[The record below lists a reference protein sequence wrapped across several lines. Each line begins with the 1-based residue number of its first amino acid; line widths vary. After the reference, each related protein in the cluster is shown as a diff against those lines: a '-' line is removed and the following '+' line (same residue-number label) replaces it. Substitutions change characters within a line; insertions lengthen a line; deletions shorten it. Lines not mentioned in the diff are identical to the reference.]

1 MRKKINVFKKWV
13 STACLDTH
21 LAKSLFGKLF
31 CFHLAHTSLETDDI
45 DDSERVF
52 EGVDCELKKD
62 RRNCLYTVS
71 KILSLSF
78 YFSLFCFGFI
88 L

>member
-1 MRKKINVFKKWV
+1 MRNKINVFKKWV
-13 STACLDTH
+13 STGCLDTH
-21 LAKSLFGKLF
+21 LA
-31 CFHLAHTSLETDDI
+31 HLAHISLEIDDI

-62 RRNCLYTVS
+62 RINCLCTVS
-71 KILSLSF
+71 KILSLGF

>member
-1 MRKKINVFKKWV
+1 M
-13 STACLDTH
+13 T
-21 LAKSLFGKLF
+21 G
-31 CFHLAHTSLETDDI
+31 
-45 DDSERVF
+45 DSERVF

-62 RRNCLYTVS
+62 RRNCLCTVS
-71 KILSLSF
+71 KILSLSL

>member
-1 MRKKINVFKKWV
+1 MY
-13 STACLDTH
+13 L
-21 LAKSLFGKLF
+21 KSGCQQDAQTPIWLRVWLESPF
-31 CFHLAHTSLETDDI
+31 CFHLAHISLEIDDI

-62 RRNCLYTVS
+62 RINCLCTVS
-71 KILSLSF
+71 KILSLGF